1 MNSSDSVT
9 GEGLQA
15 TRLSYG
21 REEVLMSS
29 DIDARIA
36 RSLDQLEDLSLPDA
50 ERQKAKDNLTTL
62 QDMKRA

>member
-1 MNSSDSVT
+1 
-9 GEGLQA
+9 
-15 TRLSYG
+15 
-21 REEVLMSS
+21 MSS